1 MLIDWLPAKKHLDH
15 LRDRRL
21 VVATLRGIKRPVQMI
36 RAGIPA
42 ARHNRNACMSTAPP
56 GRIGVKSTENLKV
69 PNPAVYCCTSSWGIE
84 SEQRIEMIVVTKV
97 YRVISWLFE
106 TMPVTCGEIL
116 CAYF

>member
-1 MLIDWLPAKKHLDH
+1 MPESRAALPEYFLVRCRVDQSLLTGYPQRDHLDH

-21 VVATLRGIKRPVQMI
+21 VLATLRGIKRPVQMI

-69 PNPAVYCCTSSWGIE
+69 PNPAV
-84 SEQRIEMIVVTKV
+84 
-97 YRVISWLFE
+97 
-106 TMPVTCGEIL
+106 
-116 CAYF
+116 

>member
-1 MLIDWLPAKKHLDH
+1 MHKTNYASVARGFTRILPRELQGGSELIDWLPAKRHLDH

-21 VVATLRGIKRPVQMI
+21 VLATLRGIKRPVQMI

-69 PNPAVYCCTSSWGIE
+69 PNPAV
-84 SEQRIEMIVVTKV
+84 
-97 YRVISWLFE
+97 
-106 TMPVTCGEIL
+106 
-116 CAYF
+116 